1 MKRLF
6 QTTFALAA
14 TVILGATLGLA
25 GCATKSKPASPID
38 AYNHE
43 KAERMIQRVEH
54 RNAVRDISSA
64 ESED

>member
-6 QTTFALAA
+6 QITFALAA
-14 TVILGATLGLA
+14 TVTLGLA
-25 GCATKSKPASPID
+25 GCATKSKPENPID

-43 KAERMIQRVEH
+43 KAERMIQRAEH

-64 ESED
+64 ESEE